1 MRPCWT
7 AFLSILLTIQA
18 LSPNV
23 LVLSRQHVAQSWV
36 FPQAAKFLI
45 CSMPK
50 LVPFL
55 ASPERN
61 FEHRHRQPELVASDQ
76 QVWSP
81 RLHASRRWSNR
92 LRRSWDRREERAVRP
107 RSSGDVLAD
116 PQPLLGDGG
125 RDGNRLRARLENERP
140 PPAASPLIFQLV
152 QNQPQE
158 SSSAKYGT
166 CIECE

>member
-1 MRPCWT
+1 MRGAETVAPP
-7 AFLSILLTIQA
+7 APA
-18 LSPNV
+18 LWRDHTM
-23 LVLSRQHVAQSWV
+23 L
-36 FPQAAKFLI
+36 LI

-140 PPAASPLIFQLV
+140 PPPPHPSYFSWYRISHRRAAP
-152 QNQPQE
+152 QNMAP
-158 SSSAKYGT
+158 A
-166 CIECE
+166 